1 MTPNDV
7 DDGLTGSAETE
18 AGRRSTLEGLRVA
31 FDKAAGNCRFHA
43 RLDVELHFGKPPVGM
58 LSRKLQDRLVA
69 ILTPDGPSGFDTHDL
84 RAAAGGFALERVFG
98 SEAVYDEIIE
108 QILPCFGGGLELK
121 PPADGCWV
129 EAGEIGLGLSM
140 LDCFTV
146 PDLRHKAVASA
157 ARRLTRQ
164 GYRLTLTDGR
174 VEQTGPVIGEI
185 TNAICER
192 LERLGLMTS
201 LAGVLTVARQRAVHG
216 FGQYLFGRQYDLVS
230 SEAVIPFGF
239 LLNLAVRTSDVP
251 CSSGAPETDGREAVE
266 LARDLVAVVDV
277 QPHNQFWAVNI
288 APRRIVELLSEIGL
302 FDHLAAF
309 RQWALPITPQLLD
322 SFFGMENDDT
332 LSEKLG
338 WCVADAVSLAKAL
351 VARVST
357 EPQRLSRA
365 DLMSTGLDGA
375 TLDRILP
382 FFAHGKEIVNVGYDS
397 PLAARRADFMFK
409 PLIEGGDG
417 TYVAPVA
424 STLGPACYEAVASG
438 MRKAL
443 PDRVSK
449 LTGDGTERCVASLFR
464 SCGLEPSV
472 ENQRYNEGAERD
484 AGECDLVVEDAENV
498 VFIECKAKPLT
509 RGTMGGEG
517 LAVMLDYVASVVAS
531 QVQALQHERLL
542 RSQGEIRFGNGQCL
556 EHRGREVTRFSV
568 TLLDHGSLQDQFLFV
583 NLVEPLLRSAIVVE
597 GEEDN
602 KIRKL
607 RAVLERHREEMVAI
621 EGRSRSH
628 WAEALNAAYLSYGEL
643 AVVLSENR
651 SVRGLVDVLRKR
663 ITYGTMNPL
672 LEYHSLKGLSL
683 VSPDRSGPKSV

>member
-1 MTPNDV
+1 MSASDND
-7 DDGLTGSAETE
+7 DRPTGSTDAE
-18 AGRRSTLEGLRVA
+18 ARRSALAALRGA
-31 FDKAAGNCRFHA
+31 FDKAAANCAFHT
-43 RLDVELHFGKPPVGM
+43 RSDVELHFGKPPVGM
-58 LSRKLQDRLVA
+58 LSGKLQDRLVA
-69 ILTPDGPSGFDTHDL
+69 ILTAGGPSGFDTHDL

-98 SEAVYDEIIE
+98 SEASYDDIIE

-129 EAGEIGLGLSM
+129 EAGEIGLGLSK

-146 PDLRHKAVASA
+146 PDLRQRAVASA
-157 ARRLTRQ
+157 ARRLIRQ

-174 VEQTGPVIGEI
+174 VDQKGPVIGEV
-185 TNAICER
+185 TNAVRKR

-201 LAGVLTVARQRAVHG
+201 LAGVLTVARQRAVHE
-216 FGQYLFGRQYDLVS
+216 FGQYLFGRHYDVVS

-251 CSSGAPETDGREAVE
+251 CTSSEPETDWREAVE

-277 QPHNQFWAVNI
+277 QPHNQFWTVNI
-288 APRRIVELLSEIGL
+288 KPRRIVELLSEVGL

-309 RQWALPITPQLLD
+309 RQWPLAITPWLLD
-322 SFFGMENDDT
+322 SFFGTEHDDT

-351 VARVST
+351 VGSVST
-357 EPQRLSRA
+357 EPQRFTRA

-375 TLDRILP
+375 TLDRMLP
-382 FFAHGKEIVNVGYDS
+382 CFAHGKAMVNVGYDS

-409 PLIEGGDG
+409 PLIEGEDG
-417 TYVAPVA
+417 TYVAPLA

-438 MRKAL
+438 VRKAL
-443 PDRVSK
+443 PNRVSK
-449 LTGDGTERCVASLFR
+449 LIGDGTERCVASLLR

-472 ENQRYNEGAERD
+472 ENQKYNEGAERD

-509 RGTMGGEG
+509 RRTMGGEG
-517 LAVMLDYVASVVAS
+517 LAAMLDYVGSIVAS

-542 RSQGEIRFGNGQCL
+542 RAQGEIRFGNGQWL
-556 EHRGREVTRFSV
+556 EHRGRDVTRFSV

-583 NLVEPLLRSAIVVE
+583 NLVEPLLRSEIVVE
-597 GEEDN
+597 GEED
-602 KIRKL
+602 KQIKKL

-651 SVRGLVDVLRKR
+651 SVRGLVDVLRR
-663 ITYGTMNPL
+663 RTTYGTMNPL
-672 LEYHSLKGLSL
+672 FEYHRMRTSGLA
-683 VSPDRSGPKSV
+683 GPNPRGPQYPV